1 MIPRFKSHIFP
12 FCMKKAWLW
21 DIEII
26 IGVGGLVRMKEK
38 SKEILD
44 WEYMDDYYDNPDE
57 ERKVK
62 SLEEYMAENSQDIE
76 ERARRKEEDLTTMD
90 DELAKTV
97 LAVKRVREAFETG
110 FDVEKLMETYGYS
123 KEYINLIVMTLQGY
137 TEDND
142 FAVAHL
148 VLMG

>member
-1 MIPRFKSHIFP
+1 
-12 FCMKKAWLW
+12 
-21 DIEII
+21 
-26 IGVGGLVRMKEK
+26 MKEK

-76 ERARRKEEDLTTMD
+76 ERARRKEEDLTVMD

>member
-1 MIPRFKSHIFP
+1 MQEG
-12 FCMKKAWLW
+12 KKT
-21 DIEII
+21 D
-26 IGVGGLVRMKEK
+26 
-38 SKEILD
+38 EILD
-44 WEYMDDYYDNPDE
+44 WEYSSDYYENPEE

-62 SLEEYMAENSQDIE
+62 SLEEYMEENSQDIE
-76 ERARRKEEDLTTMD
+76 ERARRKEEDLSKMD
-90 DELAKTV
+90 SELAQTV

-110 FDVEKLMETYGYS
+110 FDIEKVCETYGYT
-123 KEYINLIVMTLQGY
+123 KEYVQLIVMTLQGY

>member
-1 MIPRFKSHIFP
+1 MIVKDN
-12 FCMKKAWLW
+12 KN
-21 DIEII
+21 
-26 IGVGGLVRMKEK
+26 
-38 SKEILD
+38 EILD
-44 WEYMDDYYDNPDE
+44 WEYMDDYYTNPDE
-57 ERKVK
+57 ERNVK

-76 ERARRKEEDLTTMD
+76 ERARRREEDLASMD
-90 DELAKTV
+90 DELGKTV

-110 FDVEKLMETYGYS
+110 FDMDKLCETYGYT

>member
-1 MIPRFKSHIFP
+1 MLVEVYKICLESFRKIV
-12 FCMKKAWLW
+12 L
-21 DIEII
+21 
-26 IGVGGLVRMKEK
+26 VGGPIAMKEK
-38 SKEILD
+38 NEILD
-44 WEYMDDYYDNPDE
+44 WEYMDDYYENQDGD
-57 ERKVK
+57 RKVK
-62 SLEEYMAENSQDIE
+62 TLEEYMAENSQDIE
-76 ERARRKEEDLTTMD
+76 ERARRKEEDLASMD

-110 FDVEKLMETYGYS
+110 FDVEKIMETYGYS

>member
-1 MIPRFKSHIFP
+1 
-12 FCMKKAWLW
+12 
-21 DIEII
+21 
-26 IGVGGLVRMKEK
+26 MKEK
-38 SKEILD
+38 SNEILD
-44 WEYMDDYYDNPDE
+44 WEYMDDYYETEDK
-57 ERKVK
+57 KVK
-62 SLEEYMAENSQDIE
+62 SLEEYMAENSQDVE
-76 ERARRKEEDLTTMD
+76 ERARRKEEDLASLD

-110 FDVEKLMETYGYS
+110 FDTKKLMETYGYS
-123 KEYINLIVMTLQGY
+123 EEYINLIVMTLQGY